1 MTRKNAAAI
10 TVHSSQ
16 PPCNLWSEW
25 RRGRARRPFRFRRK
39 GRSLPARQIFQPRRL
54 GASGS
59 RGRRRRRKGLEGRR
73 AQGGGRG
80 RFEGVGVFSRRV
92 VESVSGLEPNA
103 GEDRTPR
110 RNSVEGN
117 TWSKTS
123 LHAPWRLSTLDRE
136 MNFERIPEIQMEHN
150 GATVFKSTWL
160 EFVLS
165 ILSVDTRSRT
175 SPANLRYT
183 RSKVQRKLNFR
194 EQERETERE
203 KGRKARSACNLRLVG
218 RDAGER
224 VPLVSRSFL
233 NSGREERGATRSRGR
248 GRLLATTRP
257 FARRL
262 GPPLLASCRPTTAS
276 VCFRALVC
284 ASSGATVAL
293 LLYRP
298 IRTFVLA
305 PSLSLA
311 LEPTTWRPFGTASGG
326 VRVMRE
332 QEFYYG
338 RGPYRGIVRDSW
350 GMRVQF
356 FATVEK
362 MKWMEGR
369 LEFVWKVFFNGNGMF
384 EIWRFREL
392 NLIENVHR
400 VSLGKIHWVFFIFES
415 R

>member
-136 MNFERIPEIQMEHN
+136 VNFERIPEIQMEHN
-150 GATVFKSTWL
+150 GAVFKSTWL

-165 ILSVDTRSRT
+165 ILSVDTHT
-175 SPANLRYT
+175 SHVCPRIFDTLVQKSNSNWIFA
-183 RSKVQRKLNFR
+183 SKR
-194 EQERETERE
+194 ERE

-224 VPLVSRSFL
+224 VALVSRSFL

-305 PSLSLA
+305 PSLSLSLSSRPLGDRLGPQVGACA
-311 LEPTTWRPFGTASGG
+311 LCASRNFTTAGALIAGSCAIPEGCGCNFSPPWKRWNGWKIASNLFERFFSMEMECSRFGG
-326 VRVMRE
+326 
-332 QEFYYG
+332 
-338 RGPYRGIVRDSW
+338 
-350 GMRVQF
+350 
-356 FATVEK
+356 
-362 MKWMEGR
+362 
-369 LEFVWKVFFNGNGMF
+369 F
-384 EIWRFREL
+384 ENWIW
-392 NLIENVHR
+392 
-400 VSLGKIHWVFFIFES
+400 
-415 R
+415 

>member
-123 LHAPWRLSTLDRE
+123 LHTPWRLSTLDRE
-136 MNFERIPEIQMEHN
+136 VNFERIPEIQMEHN

-165 ILSVDTRSRT
+165 ILSVDTHT
-175 SPANLRYT
+175 SHVCPRIFDTLVQKSNANWIFA
-183 RSKVQRKLNFR
+183 SKR
-194 EQERETERE
+194 ERE

-362 MKWMEGR
+362 MKWMEDR

>member
-73 AQGGGRG
+73 KVG
-80 RFEGVGVFSRRV
+80 EGAGLKVWGSSL
-92 VESVSGLEPNA
+92 VESWNRCRAWNRMLERT
-103 GEDRTPR
+103 GRRGVIRWKETRDRRRRCTLLGDYRRSIARWISNESLKFRWNITVQLYLNPLDSNSYFRSSPWTLGRAQVPR
-110 RNSVEGN
+110 IFDTLVQKSNSN
-117 TWSKTS
+117 WIFASK
-123 LHAPWRLSTLDRE
+123 R
-136 MNFERIPEIQMEHN
+136 
-150 GATVFKSTWL
+150 
-160 EFVLS
+160 
-165 ILSVDTRSRT
+165 
-175 SPANLRYT
+175 
-183 RSKVQRKLNFR
+183 
-194 EQERETERE
+194 ERE
-203 KGRKARSACNLRLVG
+203 KGRKARSACNLQLVG

-305 PSLSLA
+305 PSLSLSLSSRPLGDRLGPQVGACA
-311 LEPTTWRPFGTASGG
+311 LCASRNFTTAGALIAGSCAIPEGCGCNFSPPWKRWNGWKIASNLFE
-326 VRVMRE
+326 R
-332 QEFYYG
+332 
-338 RGPYRGIVRDSW
+338 
-350 GMRVQF
+350 F
-356 FATVEK
+356 FS
-362 MKWMEGR
+362 MEMECSR
-369 LEFVWKVFFNGNGMF
+369 F
-384 EIWRFREL
+384 EI
-392 NLIENVHR
+392 ENW
-400 VSLGKIHWVFFIFES
+400 IW
-415 R
+415 

>member
-1 MTRKNAAAI
+1 MLERTG
-10 TVHSSQ
+10 
-16 PPCNLWSEW
+16 
-25 RRGRARRPFRFRRK
+25 RRGVIRWKETRD
-39 GRSLPARQIFQPRRL
+39 
-54 GASGS
+54 
-59 RGRRRRRKGLEGRR
+59 RRRRCTLLGDYRRSIARWISNESLKFRWNITVQLYLNPLDSNSYFRSSPWTLGR
-73 AQGGGRG
+73 AQ
-80 RFEGVGVFSRRV
+80 V
-92 VESVSGLEPNA
+92 
-103 GEDRTPR
+103 PR
-110 RNSVEGN
+110 IFDTLVQKSNSN
-117 TWSKTS
+117 WIFASK
-123 LHAPWRLSTLDRE
+123 R
-136 MNFERIPEIQMEHN
+136 
-150 GATVFKSTWL
+150 
-160 EFVLS
+160 
-165 ILSVDTRSRT
+165 
-175 SPANLRYT
+175 
-183 RSKVQRKLNFR
+183 
-194 EQERETERE
+194 ERE

-362 MKWMEGR
+362 MKWMEDR
-369 LEFVWKVFFNGNGMF
+369 LEFVRKVFFNGNGMF

-392 NLIENVHR
+392 NLIENVHISWKN
-400 VSLGKIHWVFFIFES
+400 SLGIFHFWISLIIVISIGTFTAKVFVWNENWLEILKFLLLTHAYNVRIFTVVSHVITFYTRMIRLLLLYHNFFIPV
-415 R
+415 

>member
-123 LHAPWRLSTLDRE
+123 LHTPWRLSTLDRE
-136 MNFERIPEIQMEHN
+136 VNFERIPEIQMEHN

-160 EFVLS
+160 EFFRSSPWTLGRAQVPR
-165 ILSVDTRSRT
+165 IFDTLVQKSN
-175 SPANLRYT
+175 ANWIFA
-183 RSKVQRKLNFR
+183 SKR
-194 EQERETERE
+194 ERE

-305 PSLSLA
+305 PSLSLS
-311 LEPTTWRPFGTASGG
+311 LSSRPLGDRLGPQVGACASC
-326 VRVMRE
+326 VMRE
-332 QEFYYG
+332 QQFYYG

-362 MKWMEGR
+362 MKWMEDASNLFER
-369 LEFVWKVFFNGNGMF
+369 FFSMEMECSRF
-384 EIWRFREL
+384 EI
-392 NLIENVHR
+392 ENW
-400 VSLGKIHWVFFIFES
+400 IW
-415 R
+415 

>member
-1 MTRKNAAAI
+1 MLERTG
-10 TVHSSQ
+10 
-16 PPCNLWSEW
+16 
-25 RRGRARRPFRFRRK
+25 RRGVIRWKETRD
-39 GRSLPARQIFQPRRL
+39 
-54 GASGS
+54 
-59 RGRRRRRKGLEGRR
+59 RRRRCTLLGDYRR
-73 AQGGGRG
+73 SIARWI
-80 RFEGVGVFSRRV
+80 SN
-92 VESVSGLEPNA
+92 ESLKFRWNITVQLYLNPLDS
-103 GEDRTPR
+103 
-110 RNSVEGN
+110 NSYFRSSPWTHTQV
-117 TWSKTS
+117 TS
-123 LHAPWRLSTLDRE
+123 ARE
-136 MNFERIPEIQMEHN
+136 SSIHS
-150 GATVFKSTWL
+150 FKSPTQT
-160 EFVLS
+160 EFS
-165 ILSVDTRSRT
+165 
-175 SPANLRYT
+175 
-183 RSKVQRKLNFR
+183 Q
-194 EQERETERE
+194 RETERE

-224 VPLVSRSFL
+224 VALVSRSFL

-305 PSLSLA
+305 PSLSLS
-311 LEPTTWRPFGTASGG
+311 LSSRPLGDRLGPQVGACASC
-326 VRVMRE
+326 VMRE

-362 MKWMEGR
+362 MKWMEDR

-384 EIWRFREL
+384 EIWDREL
-392 NLIENVHR
+392 NLIENVHISWKN
-400 VSLGKIHWVFFIFES
+400 SLGIFHFWISLIIVISIGIFTAKVFVWNENWLEILKFLLLTHAYNVRIFTVVSHVITFYTRMIRLLLLYHNFFIPV
-415 R
+415 

>member
-1 MTRKNAAAI
+1 
-10 TVHSSQ
+10 
-16 PPCNLWSEW
+16 
-25 RRGRARRPFRFRRK
+25 
-39 GRSLPARQIFQPRRL
+39 
-54 GASGS
+54 
-59 RGRRRRRKGLEGRR
+59 
-73 AQGGGRG
+73 
-80 RFEGVGVFSRRV
+80 
-92 VESVSGLEPNA
+92 
-103 GEDRTPR
+103 
-110 RNSVEGN
+110 
-117 TWSKTS
+117 
-123 LHAPWRLSTLDRE
+123 
-136 MNFERIPEIQMEHN
+136 MEHN

-224 VPLVSRSFL
+224 VALVSRSFL

-326 VRVMRE
+326 VRLLRYARAGILLRPGPLSRDRARFLRDAGAIFRHRGKDEMD
-332 QEFYYG
+332 G
-338 RGPYRGIVRDSW
+338 RSPRICSKGFFQWKWNVRDLEVSRIEFDRKRSSRISW
-350 GMRVQF
+350 KNSLGIFHFWISLIIVISIGIF
-356 FATVEK
+356 TA
-362 MKWMEGR
+362 
-369 LEFVWKVFFNGNGMF
+369 KVFIWNENWL
-384 EIWRFREL
+384 EILKFL
-392 NLIENVHR
+392 LLTHAYNVR
-400 VSLGKIHWVFFIFES
+400 IFTVVSHVITFYTRMIRLLLLYHTFFIPV
-415 R
+415 

>member
-1 MTRKNAAAI
+1 MIPRDEKIYGTFLTRTLLTRGFIDRSFYHALIKRRASSQRPMTRKNAAAI

-136 MNFERIPEIQMEHN
+136 VNFERIPEIQMEHN

-165 ILSVDTRSRT
+165 ILSVDTHTSHVCPRIFDTLVQKSNANWIFASRRERQ
-175 SPANLRYT
+175 SE
-183 RSKVQRKLNFR
+183 RK
-194 EQERETERE
+194 
-203 KGRKARSACNLRLVG
+203 
-218 RDAGER
+218 
-224 VPLVSRSFL
+224 
-233 NSGREERGATRSRGR
+233 
-248 GRLLATTRP
+248 
-257 FARRL
+257 
-262 GPPLLASCRPTTAS
+262 
-276 VCFRALVC
+276 
-284 ASSGATVAL
+284 
-293 LLYRP
+293 
-298 IRTFVLA
+298 
-305 PSLSLA
+305 
-311 LEPTTWRPFGTASGG
+311 
-326 VRVMRE
+326 
-332 QEFYYG
+332 
-338 RGPYRGIVRDSW
+338 
-350 GMRVQF
+350 
-356 FATVEK
+356 
-362 MKWMEGR
+362 EGR
-369 LEFVWKVFFNGNGMF
+369 
-384 EIWRFREL
+384 RDP
-392 NLIENVHR
+392 R
-400 VSLGKIHWVFFIFES
+400 VISD
-415 R
+415 

>member
-92 VESVSGLEPNA
+92 VESVSGSEPNA

-117 TWSKTS
+117 TWSKITS
-123 LHAPWRLSTLDRE
+123 LHTPWRLSTLDRE
-136 MNFERIPEIQMEHN
+136 VNFERIPEIQMEHN

-305 PSLSLA
+305 PSLSLS
-311 LEPTTWRPFGTASGG
+311 LSSRPLGDRLGPQVGACASC
-326 VRVMRE
+326 VMRE
-332 QEFYYG
+332 QQFYYG
-338 RGPYRGIVRDSW
+338 ALIAGSCAIP
-350 GMRVQF
+350 
-356 FATVEK
+356 
-362 MKWMEGR
+362 EGCGCNFSPPWKR
-369 LEFVWKVFFNGNGMF
+369 WNGWKVASNLFERFFSMEMECSRF
-384 EIWRFREL
+384 EI
-392 NLIENVHR
+392 ENW
-400 VSLGKIHWVFFIFES
+400 IW
-415 R
+415 

>member
-136 MNFERIPEIQMEHN
+136 VNFERIPEIQMEHN

-165 ILSVDTRSRT
+165 ILSVDTHKSRL
-175 SPANLRYT
+175 PANLRYT

-224 VPLVSRSFL
+224 VALVSRSFL

-262 GPPLLASCRPTTAS
+262 GPPLLASCRPTTAF

-311 LEPTTWRPFGTASGG
+311 LEPTT
-326 VRVMRE
+326 
-332 QEFYYG
+332 
-338 RGPYRGIVRDSW
+338 
-350 GMRVQF
+350 
-356 FATVEK
+356 
-362 MKWMEGR
+362 
-369 LEFVWKVFFNGNGMF
+369 
-384 EIWRFREL
+384 
-392 NLIENVHR
+392 
-400 VSLGKIHWVFFIFES
+400 
-415 R
+415 

>member
-123 LHAPWRLSTLDRE
+123 LHTPWRLSTLDRE
-136 MNFERIPEIQMEHN
+136 MNFEQISEIQMEHN

-224 VPLVSRSFL
+224 VALVSRSFL

-305 PSLSLA
+305 PSLSLS
-311 LEPTTWRPFGTASGG
+311 LSSRPLGDRLGPQVGACASC
-326 VRVMRE
+326 VMRE

-362 MKWMEGR
+362 MKWMEDASNLFER
-369 LEFVWKVFFNGNGMF
+369 FFSMEMECSRF
-384 EIWRFREL
+384 EI
-392 NLIENVHR
+392 ENW
-400 VSLGKIHWVFFIFES
+400 IW
-415 R
+415 

>member
-92 VESVSGLEPNA
+92 VESVSGSEPNA

-123 LHAPWRLSTLDRE
+123 LHTPWRLSTLDRE
-136 MNFERIPEIQMEHN
+136 VNFERIPEIQMEHN

-165 ILSVDTRSRT
+165 ILSVDTHTSHVCPRIFDTLVQKSNANWIFASRRERQ
-175 SPANLRYT
+175 SE
-183 RSKVQRKLNFR
+183 RK
-194 EQERETERE
+194 
-203 KGRKARSACNLRLVG
+203 
-218 RDAGER
+218 
-224 VPLVSRSFL
+224 
-233 NSGREERGATRSRGR
+233 
-248 GRLLATTRP
+248 
-257 FARRL
+257 
-262 GPPLLASCRPTTAS
+262 
-276 VCFRALVC
+276 
-284 ASSGATVAL
+284 
-293 LLYRP
+293 
-298 IRTFVLA
+298 
-305 PSLSLA
+305 
-311 LEPTTWRPFGTASGG
+311 
-326 VRVMRE
+326 
-332 QEFYYG
+332 
-338 RGPYRGIVRDSW
+338 
-350 GMRVQF
+350 
-356 FATVEK
+356 
-362 MKWMEGR
+362 EGR
-369 LEFVWKVFFNGNGMF
+369 
-384 EIWRFREL
+384 RDP
-392 NLIENVHR
+392 R
-400 VSLGKIHWVFFIFES
+400 VISD
-415 R
+415 